1 MKIPRFRHIFYSFL
15 ILLTFLT
22 VCYCVLRLIDVHFDM
37 LLLKVKW
44 TLFSKSFHFLF
55 SRLGWC
61 TGGLIF
67 LVIFSLFDPETVE
80 NMMAPSGANS
90 EKERSHIFKLWELA
104 AISEFLFREGRR
116 LRPRTIHSS
125 DPHLIL
131 FRKKF

>member
-22 VCYCVLRLIDVHFDM
+22 ICYCVLRLIDVHFDM

-44 TLFSKSFHFLF
+44 TLFSKSFHLLF

-67 LVIFSLFDPETVE
+67 
-80 NMMAPSGANS
+80 
-90 EKERSHIFKLWELA
+90 
-104 AISEFLFREGRR
+104 
-116 LRPRTIHSS
+116 
-125 DPHLIL
+125 
-131 FRKKF
+131 